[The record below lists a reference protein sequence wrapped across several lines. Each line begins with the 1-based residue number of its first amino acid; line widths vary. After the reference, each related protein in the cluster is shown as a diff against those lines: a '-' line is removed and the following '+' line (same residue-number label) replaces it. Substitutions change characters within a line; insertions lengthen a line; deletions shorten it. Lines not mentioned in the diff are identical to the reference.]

1 MPRFADL
8 ADAGRRLAVV
18 LADGIDRERAVLLA
32 AIPNGV
38 PVALEVADALGLPVR
53 ALPVRRDEAGVTIEP
68 VGELDGAV
76 AVVVDDGVE
85 TGTVARAAAHA
96 LQGCGAA
103 ELVLA
108 VPVCSREAM
117 AELSRLY
124 DRIVAVDIP
133 LARRA
138 LSWHF
143 DRFDTIDEPTALGLL
158 HARS

>member
-1 MPRFADL
+1 MARFADL

-38 PVALEVADALGLPVR
+38 PVALEIAEALGIPVV
-53 ALPVRRDEAGVTIEP
+53 ALPVRRDDEGAIAEPPGDLAGT
-68 VGELDGAV
+68 V
-76 AVVVDDGVE
+76 AIVVDDGVE
-85 TGTVARAAAHA
+85 TGTVARAAAWA
-96 LQGCGAA
+96 LRDSGAA

-117 AELSRLY
+117 ADLERRY
-124 DRIVAVDIP
+124 DRVIAVDIP

-143 DRFDTIDEPTALGLL
+143 DRFDTVDEATALGMLR
-158 HARS
+158 ARS